1 MTVRYKFTAR
11 EGEYLLGVPAKDLTD
26 DEIDS
31 LTPEQRRLLDANL
44 KSASPVYELVGKGGK
59 SLSTKMPE
67 GLPMPTR
74 DLTKD
79 GDSNVGVT
87 VEDEEQRAKVER
99 GMARADE
106 KAADKAADR
115 VKGGKG

>member
-1 MTVRYKFTAR
+1 MTVRYRFTAR

-26 DEIDS
+26 EDIDS
-31 LTPEQRRLLDANL
+31 LTPEQRGLLDANL
-44 KSASPVYELVGKGGK
+44 KSAGPLYESTGKGGK

-87 VEDEEQRAKVER
+87 VADEDRPKVEK